1 MSDNGPYTQPPQY
14 PEGEGGSGGQQP
26 PYGGGYGQPGPEQG
40 APQPGQPYGSGPY
53 QAPQQPPYPQQPQS
67 GPYGDPSGAHPAGPY
82 GDPSGG
88 QPGYGQPGYGQPG
101 YGPQQPAPHFQQP
114 ADQQMFA
121 GGGQP
126 PYGPPPGGPMGPGG
140 GYPPPKKS
148 NAGLFVVV
156 GGGAVI
162 VILVIAVL
170 VVLLR
175 NPGGGQQPVADP
187 TPDPAETGSTP
198 EETPTESEGTEQASD
213 SGPPYA
219 LPEEP
224 CSTIPEDMLGEH
236 GVEDGSKSLT
246 DSSSTCNWYIDGEG
260 DTYGSLSVS
269 YATPYAGSDSVE
281 GAKEEFQSN
290 VDYATDEGNSYS
302 ELEVHNEEEADLGD
316 EAVLVFSTEVVL
328 DTQDSVATMLIRKGN
343 MNIEVRYS
351 LSPGLNADK
360 DTPAPLEFSDV
371 ESMMHDFGK
380 ESLTPIGG

>member
-1 MSDNGPYTQPPQY
+1 
-14 PEGEGGSGGQQP
+14 
-26 PYGGGYGQPGPEQG
+26 
-40 APQPGQPYGSGPY
+40 
-53 QAPQQPPYPQQPQS
+53 
-67 GPYGDPSGAHPAGPY
+67 
-82 GDPSGG
+82 
-88 QPGYGQPGYGQPG
+88 
-101 YGPQQPAPHFQQP
+101 
-114 ADQQMFA
+114 MFA

-126 PYGPPPGGPMGPGG
+126 PYGPGPGGPMDP

-148 NAGLFVVV
+148 NAGLFVVI

-162 VILVIAVL
+162 VVLVIAVL

-175 NPGGGQQPVADP
+175 NPAEQPPVTDP
-187 TPDPAETGSTP
+187 THEPDETTAPPDEPSEDSG
-198 EETPTESEGTEQASD
+198 EEQQQAD

-224 CSTIPEDMLGEH
+224 CSAIPEDMLAEYGIQ
-236 GVEDGSKSLT
+236 DGSKNLT
-246 DSSSTCNWYIDGEG
+246 DSSSSCNWYVDGEG
-260 DTYGSLSVS
+260 ETYGGFSVT
-269 YATPYAGSDSVE
+269 YQTPYAGSDSVE

-290 VDYATDEGNSYS
+290 LDYATDEGNSYS

-328 DTQDSVATMLIRKGN
+328 TTQDSVATMLIRKGN

-371 ESMMHDFGK
+371 ESMMHDFG
-380 ESLTPIGG
+380 EEALTPIGG